1 MLSFQS
7 LIESVCFK
15 GVALLGEIDAD
26 DDSNSAVLRSITTSL
41 GQLKYRDTALLD
53 KIADHLSTRLQAK
66 GSLDSRDLVP
76 FLLTSA
82 TLNYAPKNS
91 EAVFTVNIMIVVSVF
106 TVKIYRPLAANERI
120 VDLGRSEQKQWQKC
134 SSVVP

>member
-1 MLSFQS
+1 MLPFQS

-53 KIADHLSTRLQAK
+53 KIADHLRTRLQAK

-82 TLNYAPKNS
+82 TINYTPKNS
-91 EAVFTVNIMIVVSVF
+91 EAVFTVNIKIVVGVF
-106 TVKIYRPLAANERI
+106 TVKIY
-120 VDLGRSEQKQWQKC
+120 
-134 SSVVP
+134 